1 MTTTQNNHQLN
12 KLAVR
17 LALAASL
24 AATSLSASA
33 LNIVLSNDDG
43 LTSNIKALYTALK
56 VAGHDV
62 IVSTPCQG
70 QSGMGAAI
78 KFLEP
83 IKPLTEACLNN
94 AAAVGDAGAGPVS
107 KVEKG
112 YDYSDFSY
120 VNGTPIMATAYGL
133 DILAPARWG
142 GAPDLVISG
151 PNQGQ
156 NVGSIV
162 VSSGT
167 VSNVQ
172 FAASRGISA
181 MALSAGENTEGHED
195 KSGNHADNPLSLT
208 VADHAVALLSELVT
222 KAGKNPILPAGL
234 ALNVNFPD
242 EVTSTSAW
250 SFSRIGSY
258 DAFGAVFS
266 EDLSKD
272 PVVQSYG
279 LKIAAYPGIS
289 IAFNTEKPTP
299 EQQQDESVVY
309 KTTIAVS
316 AMQVAYDHS
325 PSGQQWLRL
334 HLHNLFTKA
343 P

>member
-1 MTTTQNNHQLN
+1 MKATQNYRPL
-12 KLAVR
+12 KKVAVR

-24 AATSLSASA
+24 AATSLTASA

-43 LTSNIKALYTALK
+43 LTSNIKALYKALK
-56 VAGHDV
+56 TAGHDV

-78 KFLEP
+78 IFLEP
-83 IKPLTEACLNN
+83 LTPLTQACLNN
-94 AAAVGDAGAGPVS
+94 AATAGDAGAGPVT

-112 YDYSDFSY
+112 FNYSDFSY

-142 GAPDLVISG
+142 SAPDLVISG

-162 VSSGT
+162 ISSGT

-172 FAASRGISA
+172 FAAGRGISA
-181 MALSAGENTEGHED
+181 IALSAGENTEGKED
-195 KSGNHADNPLSLT
+195 KSGNHADNRLSLI
-208 VADHAVALLSELVT
+208 VADHAVALLSELV
-222 KAGKNPILPAGL
+222 KKSRDKPILPAGL

-242 EVTSTSAW
+242 EVTSASTW

-258 DAFGAVFS
+258 DAFGAVFT

-272 PVVQSYG
+272 PVAQSYG
-279 LKIAAYPGIS
+279 IKGLAYPSIS
-289 IAFNTEKPTP
+289 LAFNTEKPTP
-299 EQQQDESVVY
+299 EQREDESVVY
-309 KTTIAVS
+309 KTRIAVS

-325 PSGQQWLRL
+325 PSGQQWLRNRL
-334 HLHNLFTKA
+334 QGLFDQ
-343 P
+343 

>member
-1 MTTTQNNHQLN
+1 MKATQNNCLL
-12 KLAVR
+12 KKFAVR
-17 LALAASL
+17 LVL
-24 AATSLSASA
+24 ATSLVAFSLNASA
-33 LNIVLSNDDG
+33 LNIMLSNDDG
-43 LTSNIKALYTALK
+43 LTSNIKALYKTLK
-56 VAGHDV
+56 TAGHDV
-62 IVSTPCQG
+62 IVSIPCQG

-78 KFLEP
+78 LLLEP
-83 IKPLTEACLNN
+83 LTPLTKACLNN
-94 AAAVGDAGAGPVS
+94 AATAGDAGAGPVS

-112 YDYSDFSY
+112 FNFSDFSY

-142 GAPDLVISG
+142 SAPDLVISG

-181 MALSAGENTEGHED
+181 IALSAGLNTEGKED
-195 KSGNHADNPLSLT
+195 KFGNHADNRLSLI
-208 VADHAVALLSELVT
+208 VADHVVALLSELV
-222 KAGKNPILPAGL
+222 KKSRDKPILPDGF

-242 EVTSTSAW
+242 EVTSASAW

-258 DAFGAVFS
+258 NAFGAVFT

-272 PVVQSYG
+272 PVAQSYG
-279 LKIAAYPGIS
+279 LKGVAYPGIS
-289 IAFNTEKPTP
+289 IAFNTKKPSP
-299 EQQQDESVVY
+299 EQREDESVVY
-309 KTTIAVS
+309 KTMIAVS
-316 AMQVAYDHS
+316 AMQLAYDHS
-325 PSGQQWLRL
+325 PSGQQWLRNRL
-334 HLHNLFTKA
+334 QGLFDQ
-343 P
+343 

>member
-1 MTTTQNNHQLN
+1 MKATQNYRPL
-12 KLAVR
+12 KKVAVR

-24 AATSLSASA
+24 AATPLTASA

-43 LTSNIKALYTALK
+43 LTSNIKALYKALK
-56 VAGHDV
+56 TAGHDV

-78 KFLEP
+78 IFLEP
-83 IKPLTEACLNN
+83 LTPLTQACLNN
-94 AAAVGDAGAGPVS
+94 AATAGDAGAGPVT

-112 YDYSDFSY
+112 FNYSDFSY

-142 GAPDLVISG
+142 SAPDLVISG

-162 VSSGT
+162 ISSGT

-172 FAASRGISA
+172 FTAGRGISA
-181 MALSAGENTEGHED
+181 IALSAGENTEGKED
-195 KSGNHADNPLSLT
+195 KSGNHADNRLSLI
-208 VADHAVALLSELVT
+208 VADHAVALLSELV
-222 KAGKNPILPAGL
+222 KKSRDKPILPAGL

-242 EVTSTSAW
+242 EVTSASTW

-258 DAFGAVFS
+258 DAFGAVFT

-272 PVVQSYG
+272 PVAQSYG
-279 LKIAAYPGIS
+279 IKGLAYPSIS
-289 IAFNTEKPTP
+289 LAFNTEKPTP
-299 EQQQDESVVY
+299 EQREDESVVY
-309 KTTIAVS
+309 KTRIAVS

-325 PSGQQWLRL
+325 PSGQQWLRNRL
-334 HLHNLFTKA
+334 QGLFDQ
-343 P
+343 

>member
-1 MTTTQNNHQLN
+1 MKAAQDNRPLQR
-12 KLAVR
+12 LAVR
-17 LALAASL
+17 LVLAASL
-24 AATSLSASA
+24 AATSLTASA

-43 LTSNIKALYTALK
+43 LTSNIKALYKALK
-56 VAGHDV
+56 TAGHDV

-78 KFLEP
+78 VFLEP
-83 IKPLTEACLNN
+83 LTPLTEDCLNN
-94 AAAVGDAGAGPVS
+94 AATAGDAGAGPVS

-112 YDYSDFSY
+112 FNYSDFSY

-142 GAPDLVISG
+142 SAPDLVISG

-156 NVGSIV
+156 NVGSV
-162 VSSGT
+162 VISSGT

-172 FAASRGISA
+172 FAASRGIAAIAFSA
-181 MALSAGENTEGHED
+181 SESTEGEVD
-195 KSGNHADNPLSLT
+195 ESGNHADNRLSRI
-208 VADHAVALLSELVT
+208 VADHAVTLLSELV
-222 KAGKNPILPAGL
+222 KKSRGKPILPAGL

-242 EVTSTSAW
+242 EVTSASAW

-258 DAFGAVFS
+258 DEFGAVFT

-272 PVVQSYG
+272 PLARGYG

-289 IAFNTEKPTP
+289 LAFNTEKPTP
-299 EQQQDESVVY
+299 EQREDESVVY

-325 PSGQQWLRL
+325 PSGQQWLRNRL
-334 HLHNLFTKA
+334 QGLFDH
-343 P
+343 

>member
-1 MTTTQNNHQLN
+1 MRTTLN
-12 KLAVR
+12 KRPLTRLAIR
-17 LALAASL
+17 LALAAGL
-24 AATSLSASA
+24 AATSLTASA

-56 VAGHDV
+56 AAGHDV

-83 IKPLTEACLNN
+83 ITPLTEACLNN
-94 AAAVGDAGAGPVS
+94 AGSTGDPGAGPVS
-107 KVEKG
+107 KTEKG
-112 YDYSDFSY
+112 FDYSDFSY

-172 FAASRGISA
+172 FAASRGIA
-181 MALSAGENTEGHED
+181 AIAVSAGENTEGEVD
-195 KSGNHADNPLSLT
+195 ESGNHADNPLSLT
-208 VADHAVALLSELVT
+208 VADHTVVLLGELMT

-234 ALNVNFPD
+234 ALNVNFPE
-242 EVTSTSAW
+242 EVSSSSAW

-258 DAFGAVFS
+258 DAFGAVFT

-272 PVVQSYG
+272 PLVREYG
-279 LKIAAYPGIS
+279 LKIAYPGVS
-289 IAFNTEKPTP
+289 LAFNTEKPTP
-299 EQQQDESVVY
+299 EQLEDESIVF

-325 PSGQQWLRL
+325 PTGQQWLRERL
-334 HLHNLFTKA
+334 QDLFAK
-343 P
+343 

>member
-1 MTTTQNNHQLN
+1 MKATQNNCLL
-12 KLAVR
+12 KKFAVR
-17 LALAASL
+17 LVL
-24 AATSLSASA
+24 ATSLVAFSLNASA
-33 LNIVLSNDDG
+33 LNIMLSNDDG
-43 LTSNIKALYTALK
+43 LTSNIKALYKTLK
-56 VAGHDV
+56 TAGHDV
-62 IVSTPCQG
+62 IVSIPCQG

-78 KFLEP
+78 LLLEP
-83 IKPLTEACLNN
+83 LTPLTKACLNN
-94 AAAVGDAGAGPVS
+94 AATAGDAGAGPVS

-112 YDYSDFSY
+112 FNYSDFSY

-142 GAPDLVISG
+142 SAPDVVISG

-181 MALSAGENTEGHED
+181 IALSAGLNTEGEED
-195 KSGNHADNPLSLT
+195 KFGNHADNRLSLI
-208 VADHAVALLSELVT
+208 VADHVVALLSELV
-222 KAGKNPILPAGL
+222 KKSRDKPILPDGF

-242 EVTSTSAW
+242 EVTSASAW

-258 DAFGAVFS
+258 NAFGAVFT

-272 PVVQSYG
+272 PVAQSYG
-279 LKIAAYPGIS
+279 LKGVAYPGIS
-289 IAFNTEKPTP
+289 IAFNTKKPTP
-299 EQQQDESVVY
+299 EQREDESVVY
-309 KTTIAVS
+309 KTMIAVN
-316 AMQVAYDHS
+316 AMQLAYDHS
-325 PSGQQWLRL
+325 PSGQQWLRNRL
-334 HLHNLFTKA
+334 QGLFDQ
-343 P
+343 

>member
-1 MTTTQNNHQLN
+1 MKATQNCRLLKNLSI
-12 KLAVR
+12 R

-24 AATSLSASA
+24 AAISLPTSA

-43 LTSNIKALYTALK
+43 LTSNIKALYKALK
-56 VAGHDV
+56 TAGHDV
-62 IVSTPCQG
+62 VVSIPCQG

-78 KFLEP
+78 IFLEP
-83 IKPLTEACLNN
+83 LTPLTEACLNN
-94 AAAVGDAGAGPVS
+94 AASAAESGVGPVS

-112 YDYSDFSY
+112 FNYSDFSY

-142 GAPDLVISG
+142 SAPDLVISG

-167 VSNVQ
+167 VSNIQ

-181 MALSAGENTEGHED
+181 IALSAGENTEGKQD
-195 KSGNHADNPLSLT
+195 SFGNHADNHLSLI
-208 VADHAVALLSELVT
+208 VADHAVALLSELVKKSRDT
-222 KAGKNPILPAGL
+222 SILPAGL

-242 EVTSTSAW
+242 EVTSASVW
-250 SFSRIGSY
+250 SFSRSGSY
-258 DAFGAVFS
+258 DAFTALFTK
-266 EDLSKD
+266 DLSKD
-272 PVVQSYG
+272 PVAQTYG
-279 LKIAAYPGIS
+279 LGAVTYPGIS
-289 IAFNTEKPTP
+289 IALNTKKPTP
-299 EQQQDESVVY
+299 EQREDESVVY
-309 KTTIAVS
+309 KTMIAVS

-325 PSGQQWLRL
+325 PSGQQWLRNRL
-334 HLHNLFTKA
+334 KGLFD
-343 P
+343 